1 MNNNTQHTTPMN
13 TPTNPLDE
21 AVLAAIKSL
30 WPMVRSKLDR
40 KTETLIDN
48 ILNGKVKTLL
58 TKSPKK

>member
-1 MNNNTQHTTPMN
+1 MN